1 MPEAVRLY
9 LDKDVMSR
17 DLVNA
22 LRSRAV
28 DLITAKEAGLIH
40 IPDSQHLEYATA
52 QGRTLVSYNTRD
64 YARLHAEYHASDR
77 HHAGII
83 VSDQVQT
90 GVLVK
95 RLLKLLNMCTAADM
109 PDRLEYLSR
118 CLKTLKAPIV

>member
-1 MPEAVRLY
+1 MPEVIRLY
-9 LDKDVMSR
+9 LDEDVMSR

-28 DLITAKEAGLIH
+28 DLIPAREAGLIH

-52 QGRTLVSYNTRD
+52 QGRTLVTYNTRD
-64 YARLHAEYHASDR
+64 YARLHAEYQASDR

-83 VSDQVQT
+83 VSDQVQI

-95 RLLKLLNMCTAADM
+95 RLLKLLNTYTIADM
-109 PDRLEYLSR
+109 QDCLEYLSNWR
-118 CLKTLKAPIV
+118 

>member
-9 LDKDVMSR
+9 LDEDVMSR

-28 DLITAKEAGLIH
+28 DLVTAKEAGLIH
-40 IPDSQHLEYATA
+40 IPDSQHLEYATT
-52 QGRTLVSYNTRD
+52 QGRTLVTYNTRD
-64 YARLHAEYHASDR
+64 YARLHAEYHSSAR

-83 VSDQVQT
+83 VSDQIQI

-95 RLLKLLNMCTAADM
+95 RLLKLLNTRTAADM
-109 PDRLEYLSR
+109 QDCLEYLSNWR
-118 CLKTLKAPIV
+118 